1 MKIAYLC
8 CSRFYGGVEKI
19 VIDSLNELCKSEQMA
34 LIVPARCEFLQ
45 HLDARVQIY
54 QYKSRDKRY
63 NPFLFAEI
71 YRFLR
76 SGGFEILHSHGAKA
90 AQIGFVVEK
99 FLSLKLVATKHND
112 RKAPV
117 FDRVQNVI
125 AASRKVATT
134 INHAAKVIYFGIEP
148 RREFVNHE
156 IFARCKDAE
165 GAANINFKDEK
176 NASEGGDTGF
186 DKKKIADARNYSAG
200 EADTSQNAAR
210 TTFAPQDTAKGT
222 DVSQNMAG
230 AVFASQDTPSRA
242 RVSQDRALDADAS
255 QNKTG
260 SVFVSQK
267 GANAAAENFKF
278 SIVAVGRLDKIKGFD
293 LLIRAASEL
302 KFDFELKIY
311 GQGGERQNLQ
321 NLIDS
326 LNLRDHVRLG
336 FCDDVAAALAASHL
350 HVISS
355 RKEGFPV
362 ILIEG
367 IFYSPVLI
375 STRVGGISEIL
386 SEEFLCEAADL
397 GVKIDEIYRT
407 YGKSAWAFAQK
418 HAKFKQTLTL
428 QNYISSLK
436 NYYEELLCKA

>member
-19 VIDSLNELCKSEQMA
+19 VIDSLNELCKSEQAA

-45 HLDARVQIY
+45 RLDARVQIY

-117 FDRVQNVI
+117 FDRVRNVI

-134 INHAAKVIYFGIEP
+134 INHATKVIYFGIEP
-148 RREFVNHE
+148 RREFANHE

-165 GAANINFKDEK
+165 GAANMALEETK
-176 NASEGGDTGF
+176 
-186 DKKKIADARNYSAG
+186 DARSDSDAAAG
-200 EADTSQNAAR
+200 ASR
-210 TTFAPQDTAKGT
+210 
-222 DVSQNMAG
+222 NMAG
-230 AVFASQDTPSRA
+230 AAFASQDTPF
-242 RVSQDRALDADAS
+242 DTDAS
-255 QNKTG
+255 QNKT
-260 SVFVSQK
+260 SSAFVSQQ

-326 LNLRDHVRLG
+326 LNLRDHVRLCG
-336 FCDDVAAALAASHL
+336 FCDDVAAALSESHL

-375 STRVGGISEIL
+375 STRAGGISEIL
-386 SEEFLCEAADL
+386 SEEFLYEAADL
-397 GVKIDEIYRT
+397 GAKIDEIYRT
-407 YGKSAWAFAQK
+407 YGKYARAFAQK

>member
-19 VIDSLNELCKSEQMA
+19 VIDSLNELCKSEQAA
-34 LIVPARCEFLQ
+34 LIVPDRCEFLQ
-45 HLDARVQIY
+45 RLDARVQIY

-99 FLSLKLVATKHND
+99 FLSLKFVATKHND

-117 FDRVQNVI
+117 FDRVRNVI

-148 RREFVNHE
+148 RREFENHE

-165 GAANINFKDEK
+165 GAANRALER
-176 NASEGGDTGF
+176 
-186 DKKKIADARNYSAG
+186 KKDARDDSASAVG
-200 EADTSQNAAR
+200 
-210 TTFAPQDTAKGT
+210 APQ
-222 DVSQNMAG
+222 NIAG
-230 AVFASQDTPSRA
+230 AAFASQDTP
-242 RVSQDRALDADAS
+242 LDADAS
-255 QNKTG
+255 QNKTS

-293 LLIRAASEL
+293 LLIRAVSEL

-326 LNLRDHVRLG
+326 LNLQDHVRLCG
-336 FCDDVAAALAASHL
+336 FCDDVAAALSASHL

-386 SEEFLCEAADL
+386 SEEFLYEAADL
-397 GVKIDEIYRT
+397 GAKIDEIYRT
-407 YGKSAWAFAQK
+407 YGKYARAFAQK

-436 NYYEELLCKA
+436 NYYEELLCEA

>member
-1 MKIAYLC
+1 MRIAYLC

-19 VIDSLNELCKSEQMA
+19 VIDSLNELCKSEQAA

-45 HLDARVQIY
+45 RLDARVQIY

-76 SGGFEILHSHGAKA
+76 SGRFEILHSHGAKA

-99 FLSLKLVATKHND
+99 FLNLKLVATKHND

-117 FDRVQNVI
+117 FDRVRNVI

-165 GAANINFKDEK
+165 GAANRALER
-176 NASEGGDTGF
+176 
-186 DKKKIADARNYSAG
+186 KKDARGDSAG
-200 EADTSQNAAR
+200 G
-210 TTFAPQDTAKGT
+210 TFA
-222 DVSQNMAG
+222 SQNMAG
-230 AVFASQDTPSRA
+230 EA

-255 QNKTG
+255 QNKTS
-260 SVFVSQK
+260 SVFVSQQ

-278 SIVAVGRLDKIKGFD
+278 NIVAVGRLDKIKGFD
-293 LLIRAASEL
+293 LLIHAASEL

-311 GQGGERQNLQ
+311 GQGGERQNLK

-326 LNLRDHVRLG
+326 LNLRDRVRLCG
-336 FCDDVAAALAASHL
+336 FCDDVAAALSASHL

-386 SEEFLCEAADL
+386 SEEFLYEAADL

-407 YGKSAWAFAQK
+407 YGKSVRAFAQK
-418 HAKFKQTLTL
+418 HAGLKQTLTL

-436 NYYEELLCKA
+436 NYYEELLCEA

>member
-19 VIDSLNELCKSEQMA
+19 VIDSLNELCKSEQTA

-45 HLDARVQIY
+45 RLDARVQIY

-117 FDRVQNVI
+117 FNRVRNVI

-148 RREFVNHE
+148 RREFANRE
-156 IFARCKDAE
+156 ICARCKDAE
-165 GAANINFKDEK
+165 GVVNEVPKEAK
-176 NASEGGDTGF
+176 
-186 DKKKIADARNYSAG
+186 DARGDSAG
-200 EADTSQNAAR
+200 VA
-210 TTFAPQDTAKGT
+210 G
-222 DVSQNMAG
+222 VSQNMAD
-230 AVFASQDTPSRA
+230 AAFALQDMPGG
-242 RVSQDRALDADAS
+242 VGVLQDRAFDAS
-255 QNKTG
+255 M
-260 SVFVSQK
+260 SQK
-267 GANAAAENFKF
+267 NANAAAENFKF

-302 KFDFELKIY
+302 KFNFELKIY

-321 NLIDS
+321 NLID
-326 LNLRDHVRLG
+326 LLKLQDRVRLCG
-336 FCDDVAAALAASHL
+336 FCDDVAAALSASHL

-386 SEEFLCEAADL
+386 SEEFLYEAADL
-397 GVKIDEIYRT
+397 SDKIDEIYRT
-407 YGKSAWAFAQK
+407 YGKYARAFAQK
-418 HAKFKQTLTL
+418 HAGLKQTLTL

-436 NYYEELLCKA
+436 NYYEELLCEA

>member
-19 VIDSLNELCKSEQMA
+19 VIDSLNELCKSEHAA
-34 LIVPARCEFLQ
+34 LIVPDRCEFLQ
-45 HLDARVQIY
+45 RLDARVQIY

-90 AQIGFVVEK
+90 AQIGFVIEK

-117 FDRVQNVI
+117 FDRVRNVI

-148 RREFVNHE
+148 RREFANRE
-156 IFARCKDAE
+156 IYMRCKDVE
-165 GAANINFKDEK
+165 GAANESPKETKD
-176 NASEGGDTGF
+176 ACDG
-186 DKKKIADARNYSAG
+186 SAG
-200 EADTSQNAAR
+200 TADTSQNMTGVA
-210 TTFAPQDTAKGT
+210 
-222 DVSQNMAG
+222 
-230 AVFASQDTPSRA
+230 FASQDTPDGA
-242 RVSQDRALDADAS
+242 CVSQDRAFD
-255 QNKTG
+255 T
-260 SVFVSQK
+260 SVSRK
-267 GANAAAENFKF
+267 NAGAAAENFKF
-278 SIVAVGRLDKIKGFD
+278 NIVAVGRLDKIKGFD

-302 KFDFELKIY
+302 KFDFEIKIY

-326 LNLRDHVRLG
+326 LKLRDRVRLCG

-375 STRVGGISEIL
+375 STRAGGISEIL

-397 GVKIDEIYRT
+397 GAKIDEIYRT
-407 YGKSAWAFAQK
+407 YGKYARAFAQK
-418 HAKFKQTLTL
+418 HAGLKQTWTL

-436 NYYEELLCKA
+436 NYYEELLCEA

>member
-19 VIDSLNELCKSEQMA
+19 VIDSLNELCKSEQAA
-34 LIVPARCEFLQ
+34 LIVPDRCEFLQ
-45 HLDARVQIY
+45 RLDTRVQIY
-54 QYKSRDKRY
+54 EYRSRDKRY
-63 NPFLFAEI
+63 NPFLFVEI

-99 FLSLKLVATKHND
+99 FLNLKLVATKHND

-117 FDRVQNVI
+117 FNRVRNVI

-148 RREFVNHE
+148 QQEFANHE

-165 GAANINFKDEK
+165 GAANV
-176 NASEGGDTGF
+176 ASKKTKGARGD
-186 DKKKIADARNYSAG
+186 SAG
-200 EADTSQNAAR
+200 TADTSQ
-210 TTFAPQDTAKGT
+210 DTPGVA
-222 DVSQNMAG
+222 
-230 AVFASQDTPSRA
+230 FASQDTPDRA
-242 RVSQDRALDADAS
+242 SVSQDRALDADAS
-255 QNKTG
+255 QNKTS
-260 SVFVSQK
+260 SVFVSQQ
-267 GANAAAENFKF
+267 GASAAAENFKF
-278 SIVAVGRLDKIKGFD
+278 NIVAVGRLDKIKGFD

-326 LNLRDHVRLG
+326 LKLQDRVRLCG

-407 YGKSAWAFAQK
+407 YGKYARVFAQK

>member
-19 VIDSLNELCKSEQMA
+19 VIDSLNELCKSEQAA
-34 LIVPARCEFLQ
+34 LIVPDRCEFLQ
-45 HLDARVQIY
+45 RLDARVQIY

-99 FLSLKLVATKHND
+99 FLNLKLVATKHND

-117 FDRVQNVI
+117 FDRVRNVI

-148 RREFVNHE
+148 RLEFANRE
-156 IFARCKDAE
+156 IFARCKDVE
-165 GAANINFKDEK
+165 DAANEALKETK
-176 NASEGGDTGF
+176 
-186 DKKKIADARNYSAG
+186 DARGDSAG
-200 EADTSQNAAR
+200 VAGA
-210 TTFAPQDTAKGT
+210 
-222 DVSQNMAG
+222 SQNMAG
-230 AVFASQDTPSRA
+230 SAFASQDTP
-242 RVSQDRALDADAS
+242 LDADAS
-255 QNKTG
+255 QNKTS

-293 LLIRAASEL
+293 LLIRAVSEL

-326 LNLRDHVRLG
+326 LNLQDHVRLCG
-336 FCDDVAAALAASHL
+336 FCDDVAAALSASHL

-386 SEEFLCEAADL
+386 SEEFLYEAADL
-397 GVKIDEIYRT
+397 GAKIDEIYRT
-407 YGKSAWAFAQK
+407 YGKYARAFAQK

-436 NYYEELLCKA
+436 NYYEELLCEA

>member
-19 VIDSLNELCKSEQMA
+19 VIDSLNELCKSEHVA
-34 LIVPARCEFLQ
+34 LIVPDRCEFLQ
-45 HLDARVQIY
+45 RLDARVQIY

-63 NPFLFAEI
+63 NLFLFTEI

-117 FDRVQNVI
+117 FDRVRNVI

-148 RREFVNHE
+148 RQEFENHE

-165 GAANINFKDEK
+165 GAANMALEETK
-176 NASEGGDTGF
+176 
-186 DKKKIADARNYSAG
+186 DARSDSDAAAG
-200 EADTSQNAAR
+200 ASR
-210 TTFAPQDTAKGT
+210 
-222 DVSQNMAG
+222 NMAG
-230 AVFASQDTPSRA
+230 AAFASQDTP
-242 RVSQDRALDADAS
+242 LDADAS
-255 QNKTG
+255 QNKT
-260 SVFVSQK
+260 SSAFVSQQ

-321 NLIDS
+321 NLINS
-326 LNLRDHVRLG
+326 LNLRDHVRLCG
-336 FCDDVAAALAASHL
+336 FCDDVAAALSASYL

-386 SEEFLCEAADL
+386 SEEFLYEAADL
-397 GVKIDEIYRT
+397 SAKIDEIYRD
-407 YGKSAWAFAQK
+407 YGKYARAFAQK

>member
-19 VIDSLNELCKSEQMA
+19 VIDSLNELCKSEQAA
-34 LIVPARCEFLQ
+34 LIVPDRCEFLQ
-45 HLDARVQIY
+45 RLDARVQIY

-117 FDRVQNVI
+117 FDRVRNVI

-134 INHAAKVIYFGIEP
+134 INHATKVIYFGIEP
-148 RREFVNHE
+148 RREFANHE

-165 GAANINFKDEK
+165 GAANMALEETK
-176 NASEGGDTGF
+176 
-186 DKKKIADARNYSAG
+186 DARSDSDAAAG
-200 EADTSQNAAR
+200 ASR
-210 TTFAPQDTAKGT
+210 
-222 DVSQNMAG
+222 NMAG
-230 AVFASQDTPSRA
+230 AAFASQDTPF
-242 RVSQDRALDADAS
+242 DADAS
-255 QNKTG
+255 QNKT
-260 SVFVSQK
+260 SSAFVSQQ

-326 LNLRDHVRLG
+326 LNLRDHVRLCG
-336 FCDDVAAALAASHL
+336 FCDDVAAALSESHL

-375 STRVGGISEIL
+375 STRAGGISEIL
-386 SEEFLCEAADL
+386 SEEFLYEAADL
-397 GVKIDEIYRT
+397 GAKIDEIYRT
-407 YGKSAWAFAQK
+407 YGKYARAFAQK

>member
-8 CSRFYGGVEKI
+8 CSRFYGGIEKI
-19 VIDSLNELCKSEQMA
+19 VIDSLNELCKSEQTA

-45 HLDARVQIY
+45 RLDARVQIY

-117 FDRVQNVI
+117 FDRVRNVI

-148 RREFVNHE
+148 RRKFANHK
-156 IFARCKDAE
+156 ILARCKDAE
-165 GAANINFKDEK
+165 GAADRALERKKDERGDS
-176 NASEGGDTGF
+176 ASAVG
-186 DKKKIADARNYSAG
+186 
-200 EADTSQNAAR
+200 
-210 TTFAPQDTAKGT
+210 APQ
-222 DVSQNMAG
+222 NMVG
-230 AVFASQDTPSRA
+230 AVFASQDTPSEA
-242 RVSQDRALDADAS
+242 RVLQDTALDADAS
-255 QNKTG
+255 QNKTS
-260 SVFVSQK
+260 SVFVSQQ
-267 GANAAAENFKF
+267 GASAVAENFKF

-293 LLIRAASEL
+293 LLIRAVSEL

-326 LNLRDHVRLG
+326 LNLQDRVQLCG
-336 FCDDVAAALAASHL
+336 FCDDVAAALSASHL

-386 SEEFLCEAADL
+386 SEEFLYETAAL
-397 GVKIDEIYRT
+397 SAKIDEIYRT
-407 YGKSAWAFAQK
+407 YGKYARAFAQK

-436 NYYEELLCKA
+436 NYYEELLCEV

>member
-19 VIDSLNELCKSEQMA
+19 VIDSLNELCKSEQTA
-34 LIVPARCEFLQ
+34 LIVPDRCEFLQ
-45 HLDARVQIY
+45 RLDARVQIY

-117 FDRVQNVI
+117 FDRVRNVI

-148 RREFVNHE
+148 RREFANHE
-156 IFARCKDAE
+156 ILARCKDVDDT
-165 GAANINFKDEK
+165 ANMAPKETK
-176 NASEGGDTGF
+176 
-186 DKKKIADARNYSAG
+186 DARGDSAG
-200 EADTSQNAAR
+200 TADTSQNMTGAA
-210 TTFAPQDTAKGT
+210 
-222 DVSQNMAG
+222 
-230 AVFASQDTPSRA
+230 FASQDTP
-242 RVSQDRALDADAS
+242 LDADAS

-267 GANAAAENFKF
+267 GANAVAENFKF

-293 LLIRAASEL
+293 LLIHAASEL

-326 LNLRDHVRLG
+326 LNLQDRVRLCG
-336 FCDDVAAALAASHL
+336 FCDDVAAALSASHL

-375 STRVGGISEIL
+375 STRAGGISEIL
-386 SEEFLCEAADL
+386 SEEFLYEAADL

-407 YGKSAWAFAQK
+407 YGKSARAFAQK

-436 NYYEELLCKA
+436 NYYEELLCEA

>member
-19 VIDSLNELCKSEQMA
+19 VIDSLNELCKSEQAA
-34 LIVPARCEFLQ
+34 LIVPDRCEFLQ
-45 HLDARVQIY
+45 RLDARVQIY

-99 FLSLKLVATKHND
+99 FLNLKLVATKHND

-117 FDRVQNVI
+117 FDRVRNVI

-165 GAANINFKDEK
+165 GAANRALERKKD
-176 NASEGGDTGF
+176 ACGDP
-186 DKKKIADARNYSAG
+186 AG
-200 EADTSQNAAR
+200 TADTSQNI
-210 TTFAPQDTAKGT
+210 
-222 DVSQNMAG
+222 AG
-230 AVFASQDTPSRA
+230 VAFVQDTPGGTG
-242 RVSQDRALDADAS
+242 VSQGRAFDADAS

-260 SVFVSQK
+260 SVFVSQQ
-267 GANAAAENFKF
+267 GASAAAENFKF

-326 LNLRDHVRLG
+326 LKLQDRVRLCG
-336 FCDDVAAALAASHL
+336 FCDDVAAALSASHL

-386 SEEFLCEAADL
+386 SEEFLYEPANL
-397 GVKIDEIYRT
+397 GAKIDEIYRT
-407 YGKSAWAFAQK
+407 YGKYARAFAQK
-418 HAKFKQTLTL
+418 HADLKQTLTL

-436 NYYEELLCKA
+436 NYYEELLCEV

>member
-19 VIDSLNELCKSEQMA
+19 VIDSLNELCKSEQAA
-34 LIVPARCEFLQ
+34 LIVPDRCEFLQ
-45 HLDARVQIY
+45 RLDARVQIY

-99 FLSLKLVATKHND
+99 FLSLKFVATKHND

-117 FDRVQNVI
+117 FDRVRNVI

-148 RREFVNHE
+148 RREFENHE

-165 GAANINFKDEK
+165 GAANRALER
-176 NASEGGDTGF
+176 
-186 DKKKIADARNYSAG
+186 KKDARDDSAG
-200 EADTSQNAAR
+200 AANTSQNM
-210 TTFAPQDTAKGT
+210 TGI
-222 DVSQNMAG
+222 
-230 AVFASQDTPSRA
+230 VFASQNTP
-242 RVSQDRALDADAS
+242 LDADAS
-255 QNKTG
+255 QNKT
-260 SVFVSQK
+260 SSIFVSQQ
-267 GANAAAENFKF
+267 GASAAAGNFKF

-326 LNLRDHVRLG
+326 LNLRDHVRLCG
-336 FCDDVAAALAASHL
+336 FCDDVAAALSASHL

-375 STRVGGISEIL
+375 STRAGGISEIL
-386 SEEFLCEAADL
+386 SEEFLYEAADL
-397 GVKIDEIYRT
+397 GAKIDEIYRT
-407 YGKSAWAFAQK
+407 YGKYARAFAQK

-436 NYYEELLCKA
+436 NYYEELLCEA

>member
-19 VIDSLNELCKSEQMA
+19 VIDSLNELCKSEHVA
-34 LIVPARCEFLQ
+34 LIVPDRCEFLQ
-45 HLDARVQIY
+45 RLDARVQIY
-54 QYKSRDKRY
+54 EYKSRDKRY

-117 FDRVQNVI
+117 FDRVRNVI
-125 AASRKVATT
+125 AASCKVATT

-148 RREFVNHE
+148 RREFANHK
-156 IFARCKDAE
+156 ILARCKDAE
-165 GAANINFKDEK
+165 GAANMNFKDEK
-176 NASEGGDTGF
+176 NASEDGDTGF
-186 DKKKIADARNYSAG
+186 DKKKIADVRNYSAG

-210 TTFAPQDTAKGT
+210 TTFMPQNT
-222 DVSQNMAG
+222 VG
-230 AVFASQDTPSRA
+230 AVFASQDTA
-242 RVSQDRALDADAS
+242 FDADAS
-255 QNKTG
+255 QNKTS
-260 SVFVSQK
+260 SVFVSQQ
-267 GANAAAENFKF
+267 GASAAAENFKF

-326 LNLRDHVRLG
+326 LKLQDRVRLCG
-336 FCDDVAAALAASHL
+336 FCDDVAAALSASHL

-397 GVKIDEIYRT
+397 GAKIDEIYRT
-407 YGKSAWAFAQK
+407 YGKYARAFAQK
-418 HAKFKQTLTL
+418 HGGLKQTLTL
-428 QNYISSLK
+428 KNYISSLK

>member
-19 VIDSLNELCKSEQMA
+19 VIDSLNELCKSEQTA

-45 HLDARVQIY
+45 RLDARVQIY

-117 FDRVQNVI
+117 FNRVRNVI

-148 RREFVNHE
+148 RREFANHE
-156 IFARCKDAE
+156 IFACCKDAE
-165 GAANINFKDEK
+165 GAANRALERKKDERGDSAGTTDTLQNTAGVAFVPQDTPGGASMSQDRVFDASMSQK
-176 NASEGGDTGF
+176 NAST
-186 DKKKIADARNYSAG
+186 AAG
-200 EADTSQNAAR
+200 
-210 TTFAPQDTAKGT
+210 
-222 DVSQNMAG
+222 
-230 AVFASQDTPSRA
+230 
-242 RVSQDRALDADAS
+242 
-255 QNKTG
+255 
-260 SVFVSQK
+260 
-267 GANAAAENFKF
+267 NFKF

-293 LLIRAASEL
+293 LLIRAVSEL

-326 LNLRDHVRLG
+326 LNLKDHVRLCG
-336 FCDDVAAALAASHL
+336 FCDDVAAVLSTSHL

-386 SEEFLCEAADL
+386 SEEFLYEAADL
-397 GVKIDEIYRT
+397 SAKIDEIYRT
-407 YGKSAWAFAQK
+407 YGKYARAFAQK
-418 HAKFKQTLTL
+418 HAGLKQTLTL

-436 NYYEELLCKA
+436 NYYEELLCEA

>member
-19 VIDSLNELCKSEQMA
+19 VIDSLNELCKSERVA

-45 HLDARVQIY
+45 RLDVRVKIY

-71 YRFLR
+71 YRFLH

-99 FLSLKLVATKHND
+99 FLNLKLVATKHND

-117 FDRVQNVI
+117 FDRVRNVI

-156 IFARCKDAE
+156 ILARCKDTE
-165 GAANINFKDEK
+165 GAANEALKETK
-176 NASEGGDTGF
+176 
-186 DKKKIADARNYSAG
+186 DARDGSAG
-200 EADTSQNAAR
+200 G
-210 TTFAPQDTAKGT
+210 TFA
-222 DVSQNMAG
+222 SQNMTGVA
-230 AVFASQDTPSRA
+230 FASQDTLSGA
-242 RVSQDRALDADAS
+242 RVLQDRALDADAS
-255 QNKTG
+255 QNKTS

-293 LLIRAASEL
+293 LLIRAAS
-302 KFDFELKIY
+302 
-311 GQGGERQNLQ
+311 
-321 NLIDS
+321 
-326 LNLRDHVRLG
+326 
-336 FCDDVAAALAASHL
+336 
-350 HVISS
+350 
-355 RKEGFPV
+355 
-362 ILIEG
+362 
-367 IFYSPVLI
+367 
-375 STRVGGISEIL
+375 
-386 SEEFLCEAADL
+386 
-397 GVKIDEIYRT
+397 
-407 YGKSAWAFAQK
+407 
-418 HAKFKQTLTL
+418 
-428 QNYISSLK
+428 
-436 NYYEELLCKA
+436 

>member
-19 VIDSLNELCKSEQMA
+19 VIDSLNELCKSEHTA
-34 LIVPARCEFLQ
+34 LIVPDRCEFLQ
-45 HLDARVQIY
+45 RLDARVQIY
-54 QYKSRDKRY
+54 EYKSRDKRY

-148 RREFVNHE
+148 QQEFANHE

-165 GAANINFKDEK
+165 GAANV
-176 NASEGGDTGF
+176 ASKKTKGARGD
-186 DKKKIADARNYSAG
+186 SAG
-200 EADTSQNAAR
+200 TADTSQ
-210 TTFAPQDTAKGT
+210 DTPGVA
-222 DVSQNMAG
+222 
-230 AVFASQDTPSRA
+230 FASQDTPDRA
-242 RVSQDRALDADAS
+242 SVSQDRALDADAS
-255 QNKTG
+255 QNKTS
-260 SVFVSQK
+260 SVFVSQQ
-267 GANAAAENFKF
+267 GANAAAKNFKF

-302 KFDFELKIY
+302 KFNFELKIY

-326 LNLRDHVRLG
+326 LKLQDRVRLCG

-397 GVKIDEIYRT
+397 GAKIDEIYRT
-407 YGKSAWAFAQK
+407 YGKYAWAFAQK
-418 HAKFKQTLTL
+418 HAVLKQTLTL

-436 NYYEELLCKA
+436 NYYEELLCEA

>member
-19 VIDSLNELCKSEQMA
+19 VIDSLNELCKSEQTA
-34 LIVPARCEFLQ
+34 LIVPDRCEFLQ
-45 HLDARVQIY
+45 RLDARVQIY

-63 NPFLFAEI
+63 NPFLFVEI

-99 FLSLKLVATKHND
+99 FLNLKLVATKHND

-117 FDRVQNVI
+117 FDRVRNVI

-134 INHAAKVIYFGIEP
+134 INHATKVIYFGIEP
-148 RREFVNHE
+148 RREFANRE
-156 IFARCKDAE
+156 ICALCKDAE
-165 GAANINFKDEK
+165 GAANM
-176 NASEGGDTGF
+176 ASKETKGARGDSTGVVG
-186 DKKKIADARNYSAG
+186 A
-200 EADTSQNAAR
+200 
-210 TTFAPQDTAKGT
+210 
-222 DVSQNMAG
+222 SQNMTGVA
-230 AVFASQDTPSRA
+230 FASQDTPSEA
-242 RVSQDRALDADAS
+242 HVSQDRAFDADAS

-260 SVFVSQK
+260 SVFVSQQ
-267 GANAAAENFKF
+267 GANAEPENFKF

-293 LLIRAASEL
+293 LLIHAASEL

-311 GQGGERQNLQ
+311 GQGSERQNLQ

-326 LNLRDHVRLG
+326 LKLQDRVRLCG
-336 FCDDVAAALAASHL
+336 FCDDVAAALSASHL

-407 YGKSAWAFAQK
+407 YGKYARVFAQK

>member
-19 VIDSLNELCKSEQMA
+19 VIDSLNELCKSEQVA
-34 LIVPARCEFLQ
+34 LIVPDRCEFLQ
-45 HLDARVQIY
+45 RLDARVQIY
-54 QYKSRDKRY
+54 QYRSRDKRY
-63 NPFLFAEI
+63 NPFLFTEI

-99 FLSLKLVATKHND
+99 FLNLKLVATKHND

-117 FDRVQNVI
+117 FDRVRNVI

-148 RREFVNHE
+148 RQEFANRE
-156 IFARCKDAE
+156 IYARCKDLE
-165 GAANINFKDEK
+165 GAANEALKETK
-176 NASEGGDTGF
+176 
-186 DKKKIADARNYSAG
+186 DARSDSAG
-200 EADTSQNAAR
+200 VAGASQNR
-210 TTFAPQDTAKGT
+210 
-222 DVSQNMAG
+222 AG
-230 AVFASQDTPSRA
+230 SAFASQDMPGRA
-242 RVSQDRALDADAS
+242 GVSQDRALDADAS
-255 QNKTG
+255 QNKTS
-260 SVFVSQK
+260 SVLVLQQ
-267 GANAAAENFKF
+267 GANAAAGNFKF

-293 LLIRAASEL
+293 LLICAASEL

-326 LNLRDHVRLG
+326 LKLQDRVRLCG
-336 FCDDVAAALAASHL
+336 FCDDVAAVLAASHL

-397 GVKIDEIYRT
+397 GAKIDEIYRT
-407 YGKSAWAFAQK
+407 YGKYAWAFAQK
-418 HAKFKQTLTL
+418 HAGLKQTLTL

>member
-19 VIDSLNELCKSEQMA
+19 VIDSLNELCKSEQAA
-34 LIVPARCEFLQ
+34 LIVPDRCEFLQ
-45 HLDARVQIY
+45 RLDARVQIY

-63 NPFLFAEI
+63 NPFLFVEI

-99 FLSLKLVATKHND
+99 FLNLKLVATKHND

-117 FDRVQNVI
+117 FDRVRNVI

-148 RREFVNHE
+148 QQEFANHE

-165 GAANINFKDEK
+165 GAANRALER
-176 NASEGGDTGF
+176 
-186 DKKKIADARNYSAG
+186 KKDARDDSTSAVG
-200 EADTSQNAAR
+200 
-210 TTFAPQDTAKGT
+210 APQ
-222 DVSQNMAG
+222 NIAG
-230 AVFASQDTPSRA
+230 AAFASQDTP
-242 RVSQDRALDADAS
+242 LDADAS

-321 NLIDS
+321 NLINS
-326 LNLRDHVRLG
+326 LNLQDRVRLCG

-397 GVKIDEIYRT
+397 GAKIDEIYRT
-407 YGKSAWAFAQK
+407 YGKYARAFAQK
-418 HAKFKQTLTL
+418 HAGLKQTLTL

-436 NYYEELLCKA
+436 NYYEELLCEA

>member
-19 VIDSLNELCKSEQMA
+19 VIDSLNELCKSEHVA
-34 LIVPARCEFLQ
+34 LIVPDRCEFLQ
-45 HLDARVQIY
+45 RLEARVQIY

-63 NPFLFAEI
+63 NLFLFTEI

-99 FLSLKLVATKHND
+99 FLNLKLVATKHND

-117 FDRVQNVI
+117 FDRVRNVI

-148 RREFVNHE
+148 QQEFANHE

-165 GAANINFKDEK
+165 GAANV
-176 NASEGGDTGF
+176 ASKKTKGARGD
-186 DKKKIADARNYSAG
+186 SAG
-200 EADTSQNAAR
+200 TADTSQ
-210 TTFAPQDTAKGT
+210 DTPGVA
-222 DVSQNMAG
+222 
-230 AVFASQDTPSRA
+230 FASQDTPDRA
-242 RVSQDRALDADAS
+242 SVSQDRALDADAS
-255 QNKTG
+255 QNKTS
-260 SVFVSQK
+260 SVFVSQQ
-267 GANAAAENFKF
+267 GANAAAKNFKF

-302 KFDFELKIY
+302 KFNFELKIY

-326 LNLRDHVRLG
+326 LNLRDHVRLCG
-336 FCDDVAAALAASHL
+336 FCDDVAAALSASYL

-386 SEEFLCEAADL
+386 SEEFLYEAADL
-397 GVKIDEIYRT
+397 SAKIDEIYRD
-407 YGKSAWAFAQK
+407 YGKYARAFAQK

>member
-19 VIDSLNELCKSEQMA
+19 VIDSLNELCKSEHAA

-45 HLDARVQIY
+45 RLDARVQIY

-117 FDRVQNVI
+117 FNRVRNVI

-148 RREFVNHE
+148 RREFANHE
-156 IFARCKDAE
+156 IFACCKDAE
-165 GAANINFKDEK
+165 GAANRALERKKDERGDS
-176 NASEGGDTGF
+176 ASG
-186 DKKKIADARNYSAG
+186 A
-200 EADTSQNAAR
+200 
-210 TTFAPQDTAKGT
+210 FA
-222 DVSQNMAG
+222 SQNMTG
-230 AVFASQDTPSRA
+230 TIFASQDTLSGA
-242 RVSQDRALDADAS
+242 RVSQDRPFDADAS
-255 QNKTG
+255 QNKTS
-260 SVFVSQK
+260 SVFVSQQ
-267 GANAAAENFKF
+267 GVNAAAENFKF

-293 LLIRAASEL
+293 LLIRAVSEL

-321 NLIDS
+321 NLIDL
-326 LNLRDHVRLG
+326 LNLQDRVRLCG
-336 FCDDVAAALAASHL
+336 FCDDVAAALSASHL

-375 STRVGGISEIL
+375 STPVGGISEIL

-397 GVKIDEIYRT
+397 GAKIDEIYRT
-407 YGKSAWAFAQK
+407 YSKYTRVFAQK

-436 NYYEELLCKA
+436 NYYEELLCEA

>member
-19 VIDSLNELCKSEQMA
+19 VIDSLNELCKSEQVA
-34 LIVPARCEFLQ
+34 LIVPDRCEFLQ
-45 HLDARVQIY
+45 RLDARVQIY
-54 QYKSRDKRY
+54 EYKSRDKRY

-117 FDRVQNVI
+117 FDRVRNVI

-148 RREFVNHE
+148 RPEFVNRE
-156 IFARCKDAE
+156 IFARCKDTE
-165 GAANINFKDEK
+165 GAANVAPKETKD
-176 NASEGGDTGF
+176 ACDG
-186 DKKKIADARNYSAG
+186 SAG
-200 EADTSQNAAR
+200 VV
-210 TTFAPQDTAKGT
+210 G
-222 DVSQNMAG
+222 VSQNMAD
-230 AVFASQDTPSRA
+230 AAFASQDTPDGASI
-242 RVSQDRALDADAS
+242 SQDMAFDADVS
-255 QNKTG
+255 QNKTS
-260 SVFVSQK
+260 SVFVSQQ
-267 GANAAAENFKF
+267 GASAAAENFKF
-278 SIVAVGRLDKIKGFD
+278 NIVAVGRLDKIKGFD

-326 LNLRDHVRLG
+326 LKLQDRVRLCG
-336 FCDDVAAALAASHL
+336 FCDDIAAALSASHL

-375 STRVGGISEIL
+375 STRAGGISEIL
-386 SEEFLCEAADL
+386 SEEFLCEVADL
-397 GVKIDEIYRT
+397 GAKIDEIYRT
-407 YGKSAWAFAQK
+407 YGKYARAFAQK
-418 HAKFKQTLTL
+418 HAVLKQTLTL

-436 NYYEELLCKA
+436 NYYEELLCEV

>member
-19 VIDSLNELCKSEQMA
+19 VIDSLNELCKSEQTA
-34 LIVPARCEFLQ
+34 LIVPDRCEFLQ
-45 HLDARVQIY
+45 RLDARVQIY

-99 FLSLKLVATKHND
+99 FLNLKLVATKHND

-165 GAANINFKDEK
+165 GAANRALER
-176 NASEGGDTGF
+176 
-186 DKKKIADARNYSAG
+186 KKDARGDSAG
-200 EADTSQNAAR
+200 G
-210 TTFAPQDTAKGT
+210 TFA
-222 DVSQNMAG
+222 SQNMAG
-230 AVFASQDTPSRA
+230 EA

-255 QNKTG
+255 QNKTS
-260 SVFVSQK
+260 SVFVSQQ

-293 LLIRAASEL
+293 LLIHAASEL

-311 GQGGERQNLQ
+311 GQGGERQNLK

-326 LNLRDHVRLG
+326 LNLRDRVRLCG
-336 FCDDVAAALAASHL
+336 FCDDVAAALSASHL

-386 SEEFLCEAADL
+386 SEEFLCEAEDL
-397 GVKIDEIYRT
+397 SAKIDEIYRD
-407 YGKSAWAFAQK
+407 YGKYARAFAQK
-418 HAKFKQTLTL
+418 HAGLKQTLTL

-436 NYYEELLCKA
+436 NYYEELLCEA

>member
-19 VIDSLNELCKSEQMA
+19 VIDSLNELCKSEQTA
-34 LIVPARCEFLQ
+34 LIVPDRCEFLQ
-45 HLDARVQIY
+45 RLDARVQIY

-63 NPFLFAEI
+63 NPFLFVEI

-99 FLSLKLVATKHND
+99 FLNLKLVATKHND

-117 FDRVQNVI
+117 FDRVRNVI

-148 RREFVNHE
+148 RQEFANRE
-156 IFARCKDAE
+156 IYARCKDLE
-165 GAANINFKDEK
+165 GAANEALKETK
-176 NASEGGDTGF
+176 
-186 DKKKIADARNYSAG
+186 DARSDSAG
-200 EADTSQNAAR
+200 AANTSQNR
-210 TTFAPQDTAKGT
+210 
-222 DVSQNMAG
+222 AG
-230 AVFASQDTPSRA
+230 SAFASQDMPGG
-242 RVSQDRALDADAS
+242 VSALQDRALDADAS
-255 QNKTG
+255 QNKTS
-260 SVFVSQK
+260 SVFVSQQ
-267 GANAAAENFKF
+267 GANAAAGNFKF

-326 LNLRDHVRLG
+326 LKLQDRVQLCG
-336 FCDDVAAALAASHL
+336 FCDDVAAALSASHL

-386 SEEFLCEAADL
+386 SEEFLYEAADL
-397 GVKIDEIYRT
+397 GAKIDEIYRT
-407 YGKSAWAFAQK
+407 YGKYARAFAQK
-418 HAKFKQTLTL
+418 HAGLKQTLTL

-436 NYYEELLCKA
+436 NYYEELLCEV

>member
-19 VIDSLNELCKSEQMA
+19 VIDSLNELCKSEQTA

-45 HLDARVQIY
+45 RLDARVQIY

-99 FLSLKLVATKHND
+99 FLNLKLVATKHND

-117 FDRVQNVI
+117 FDRVRNVI

-148 RREFVNHE
+148 RREFENHE
-156 IFARCKDAE
+156 ILARCKDLE
-165 GAANINFKDEK
+165 GAANEALKETK
-176 NASEGGDTGF
+176 
-186 DKKKIADARNYSAG
+186 DARGDSAG
-200 EADTSQNAAR
+200 AANTSQNM
-210 TTFAPQDTAKGT
+210 TGT
-222 DVSQNMAG
+222 
-230 AVFASQDTPSRA
+230 VFASQDTPDGVS
-242 RVSQDRALDADAS
+242 VSQDRAFDADAS
-255 QNKTG
+255 QNKT
-260 SVFVSQK
+260 SSIFVSQQ
-267 GANAAAENFKF
+267 GVSAAAGNFKF

-293 LLIRAASEL
+293 LLIHAASEL

-326 LNLRDHVRLG
+326 LKLQDRVRLCG
-336 FCDDVAAALAASHL
+336 FCDDVAAALSASHL

-386 SEEFLCEAADL
+386 SEEFLCEAAAL
-397 GVKIDEIYRT
+397 GAKIDEIYRT
-407 YGKSAWAFAQK
+407 YGKSARAFAQK

-436 NYYEELLCKA
+436 NYYEELLCEA

>member
-8 CSRFYGGVEKI
+8 CSRFYGGIEKI
-19 VIDSLNELCKSEQMA
+19 VIDSLNELCKSEQTA

-45 HLDARVQIY
+45 RLDARVQIY

-117 FDRVQNVI
+117 FDRVRNVI

-148 RREFVNHE
+148 RRKFANHK
-156 IFARCKDAE
+156 ILARCKDAE
-165 GAANINFKDEK
+165 GAADRALERKKDERGDS
-176 NASEGGDTGF
+176 ASAVG
-186 DKKKIADARNYSAG
+186 
-200 EADTSQNAAR
+200 
-210 TTFAPQDTAKGT
+210 APQ
-222 DVSQNMAG
+222 NMVG
-230 AVFASQDTPSRA
+230 AVFASQDTPSEA
-242 RVSQDRALDADAS
+242 RVLQDTALDADAS
-255 QNKTG
+255 QNKTS
-260 SVFVSQK
+260 SVFVSQQ
-267 GANAAAENFKF
+267 GASAAAENFKF

-293 LLIRAASEL
+293 LLIRAVSEL

-326 LNLRDHVRLG
+326 LNLQDRVQLCG
-336 FCDDVAAALAASHL
+336 FCDDVAAALSASHL

-386 SEEFLCEAADL
+386 SEEFLYETAAL
-397 GVKIDEIYRT
+397 SAKIDEIYRT
-407 YGKSAWAFAQK
+407 YGKYARAFAQK

-436 NYYEELLCKA
+436 NYYEELLCEV

>member
-19 VIDSLNELCKSEQMA
+19 VIDSLNELCKSEHAA
-34 LIVPARCEFLQ
+34 LIVPDRCEFLQ
-45 HLDARVQIY
+45 RLDARVQIY

-117 FDRVQNVI
+117 FDRVRNVI

-165 GAANINFKDEK
+165 GAANRALEGEKDTCGDS
-176 NASEGGDTGF
+176 ASG
-186 DKKKIADARNYSAG
+186 
-200 EADTSQNAAR
+200 
-210 TTFAPQDTAKGT
+210 TFA
-222 DVSQNMAG
+222 SQNMAG
-230 AVFASQDTPSRA
+230 AVFASQDTPSGA
-242 RVSQDRALDADAS
+242 RVSQDRVFDADSS
-255 QNKTG
+255 QNKT
-260 SVFVSQK
+260 SNVFVSQQ
-267 GANAAAENFKF
+267 GASAAAENFKF

-293 LLIRAASEL
+293 LLIRAVSEL

-311 GQGGERQNLQ
+311 GHGGERQNLQ

-326 LNLRDHVRLG
+326 LNLQDYVRLCG

-397 GVKIDEIYRT
+397 SAKIDEIYRT
-407 YGKSAWAFAQK
+407 YGKYARVFAQK

-436 NYYEELLCKA
+436 NYYEELLCEA

>member
-19 VIDSLNELCKSEQMA
+19 VIDSLNELCKSEQTA

-45 HLDARVQIY
+45 RLDARVQIY

-117 FDRVQNVI
+117 FNRVRNVI

-148 RREFVNHE
+148 RREFANRE
-156 IFARCKDAE
+156 ICARCKDAE
-165 GAANINFKDEK
+165 GVVNEVPKEAK
-176 NASEGGDTGF
+176 
-186 DKKKIADARNYSAG
+186 DARGDSAG
-200 EADTSQNAAR
+200 VA
-210 TTFAPQDTAKGT
+210 G
-222 DVSQNMAG
+222 VSQNMAD
-230 AVFASQDTPSRA
+230 AAFALQDMPGG
-242 RVSQDRALDADAS
+242 VGVLQDRAFDAS
-255 QNKTG
+255 M
-260 SVFVSQK
+260 SQK
-267 GANAAAENFKF
+267 NANAAAENFKF

-302 KFDFELKIY
+302 KFNFELKIY

-321 NLIDS
+321 NLID
-326 LNLRDHVRLG
+326 LLKLQDRVRLCG
-336 FCDDVAAALAASHL
+336 FCDDVAAALSASHL

-386 SEEFLCEAADL
+386 SEEFLYEAADL

-407 YGKSAWAFAQK
+407 YGKSVRAFAQK
-418 HAKFKQTLTL
+418 HAGLKQTLTL

-436 NYYEELLCKA
+436 NYYEELLCEA

>member
-1 MKIAYLC
+1 MRIAYLC

-19 VIDSLNELCKSEQMA
+19 VIDSLNELCKSEQAA

-45 HLDARVQIY
+45 RLDARVQIY

-76 SGGFEILHSHGAKA
+76 SGRFEILHSHGAKA

-99 FLSLKLVATKHND
+99 FLNLKLVATKHND

-117 FDRVQNVI
+117 FDRVRNVI

-165 GAANINFKDEK
+165 GAANRALER
-176 NASEGGDTGF
+176 
-186 DKKKIADARNYSAG
+186 KKDARGDSAG
-200 EADTSQNAAR
+200 G
-210 TTFAPQDTAKGT
+210 TFA
-222 DVSQNMAG
+222 SQNMAG
-230 AVFASQDTPSRA
+230 EA

-255 QNKTG
+255 QNKT
-260 SVFVSQK
+260 SSIFVSQQ
-267 GANAAAENFKF
+267 GVSAAAGNFKF

-293 LLIRAASEL
+293 LLIHAASEL

-326 LNLRDHVRLG
+326 LKLQDRVRLCG
-336 FCDDVAAALAASHL
+336 FCDDVAAALSASHL

-386 SEEFLCEAADL
+386 SEEFLCEAAAL
-397 GVKIDEIYRT
+397 GAKIDEIYRT
-407 YGKSAWAFAQK
+407 YGKSARAFAQK

-436 NYYEELLCKA
+436 NYYEELLCEV

>member
-1 MKIAYLC
+1 MRIAYLC

-19 VIDSLNELCKSEQMA
+19 VIDSLNELCKSEQAA

-45 HLDARVQIY
+45 RLDARVQIY

-76 SGGFEILHSHGAKA
+76 SGRFEILHSHGAKA

-117 FDRVQNVI
+117 FDRVRNVI

-165 GAANINFKDEK
+165 GAANRALER
-176 NASEGGDTGF
+176 
-186 DKKKIADARNYSAG
+186 KKDARGDSAG
-200 EADTSQNAAR
+200 G
-210 TTFAPQDTAKGT
+210 TFA
-222 DVSQNMAG
+222 SQNMAG
-230 AVFASQDTPSRA
+230 EA

-255 QNKTG
+255 QNKTS
-260 SVFVSQK
+260 SVFVSQQ

-293 LLIRAASEL
+293 LLIHAASEL

-311 GQGGERQNLQ
+311 GQGGERQNLK

-326 LNLRDHVRLG
+326 LNLRDRVRLCG
-336 FCDDVAAALAASHL
+336 FCDDVAAALSASHL

-386 SEEFLCEAADL
+386 SEEFLYEAADL

-407 YGKSAWAFAQK
+407 YGKSVRAFAQK
-418 HAKFKQTLTL
+418 HAGLKQTLTL

-436 NYYEELLCKA
+436 NYYEELLCEA

>member
-19 VIDSLNELCKSEQMA
+19 VIDSLNELCKSEQAA
-34 LIVPARCEFLQ
+34 LIVPDRCEFLQ
-45 HLDARVQIY
+45 RLDARVQIY

-90 AQIGFVVEK
+90 AQIGFVIEK
-99 FLSLKLVATKHND
+99 FLNLKLVATKHND

-117 FDRVQNVI
+117 FDRVRNVI

-156 IFARCKDAE
+156 ILARCKDAE
-165 GAANINFKDEK
+165 GAANEALKETKD
-176 NASEGGDTGF
+176 ACGD
-186 DKKKIADARNYSAG
+186 SAG
-200 EADTSQNAAR
+200 G
-210 TTFAPQDTAKGT
+210 TFA
-222 DVSQNMAG
+222 SQNMTG
-230 AVFASQDTPSRA
+230 IVFASQDTP
-242 RVSQDRALDADAS
+242 LDADAS

-260 SVFVSQK
+260 SVFVSQQ

-326 LNLRDHVRLG
+326 LNLQDRVRLCG
-336 FCDDVAAALAASHL
+336 FCDDVAATLAASHL

-375 STRVGGISEIL
+375 STRVGGIS
-386 SEEFLCEAADL
+386 
-397 GVKIDEIYRT
+397 
-407 YGKSAWAFAQK
+407 
-418 HAKFKQTLTL
+418 KF
-428 QNYISSLK
+428 
-436 NYYEELLCKA
+436 E

>member
-19 VIDSLNELCKSEQMA
+19 VIDSLNELCKSEQTA

-45 HLDARVQIY
+45 RLDARVQIY

-117 FDRVQNVI
+117 FNRVRNVI

-148 RREFVNHE
+148 RREFANRE
-156 IFARCKDAE
+156 ICARCKDAE
-165 GAANINFKDEK
+165 GVVNEVPKEAK
-176 NASEGGDTGF
+176 
-186 DKKKIADARNYSAG
+186 DARGDSAG
-200 EADTSQNAAR
+200 VA
-210 TTFAPQDTAKGT
+210 G
-222 DVSQNMAG
+222 VSQNMAD
-230 AVFASQDTPSRA
+230 AAFALQDMPGG
-242 RVSQDRALDADAS
+242 VGVLQDRAFDAS
-255 QNKTG
+255 M
-260 SVFVSQK
+260 SQK
-267 GANAAAENFKF
+267 NANAAAENFKF

-302 KFDFELKIY
+302 KFNFELKIY

-321 NLIDS
+321 NLIDLLKS
-326 LNLRDHVRLG
+326 QDRVRLCG
-336 FCDDVAAALAASHL
+336 FCDDVAAALSASHL

-386 SEEFLCEAADL
+386 SEEFLYEAEDL
-397 GVKIDEIYRT
+397 GAKIDEIYRT
-407 YGKSAWAFAQK
+407 YGKYARAFAQK
-418 HAKFKQTLTL
+418 HAVLKQTLTL

-436 NYYEELLCKA
+436 NYYEELLCEA

>member
-19 VIDSLNELCKSEQMA
+19 VIDSLNELCKSEHTA
-34 LIVPARCEFLQ
+34 LIVPDRCEFLQ
-45 HLDARVQIY
+45 RLDARVQIY

-63 NPFLFAEI
+63 NPFLFVEI

-99 FLSLKLVATKHND
+99 FLNLKLVATKHND

-117 FDRVQNVI
+117 FDRVRNVI

-148 RREFVNHE
+148 RREFANHE

-165 GAANINFKDEK
+165 GAANRALER
-176 NASEGGDTGF
+176 
-186 DKKKIADARNYSAG
+186 KKDARDDSTSAVG
-200 EADTSQNAAR
+200 
-210 TTFAPQDTAKGT
+210 APQ
-222 DVSQNMAG
+222 NIAG
-230 AVFASQDTPSRA
+230 AAFASQDTP
-242 RVSQDRALDADAS
+242 LDADAS

-321 NLIDS
+321 NLINS
-326 LNLRDHVRLG
+326 LNLQDRVRLCG

-397 GVKIDEIYRT
+397 GAKIDEIYRT
-407 YGKSAWAFAQK
+407 YGKYARAFAQK
-418 HAKFKQTLTL
+418 HAGLKQTLTL

-436 NYYEELLCKA
+436 NYYEELLCEA

>member
-19 VIDSLNELCKSEQMA
+19 VIDSLNELCKSEQAA
-34 LIVPARCEFLQ
+34 LIVPDRCEFLQ
-45 HLDARVQIY
+45 RLDARVQIY
-54 QYKSRDKRY
+54 EYKSRDKRY

-99 FLSLKLVATKHND
+99 FLNLKLVATKHND

-117 FDRVQNVI
+117 FDRVRNVI

-148 RREFVNHE
+148 RQEFANRE
-156 IFARCKDAE
+156 IYARCKDLE
-165 GAANINFKDEK
+165 GAANEALKETKDER
-176 NASEGGDTGF
+176 SD
-186 DKKKIADARNYSAG
+186 SAG
-200 EADTSQNAAR
+200 AAG
-210 TTFAPQDTAKGT
+210 A
-222 DVSQNMAG
+222 SQNMAD
-230 AVFASQDTPSRA
+230 AAYTSQDMPGRA
-242 RVSQDRALDADAS
+242 GVSQDRALDADAS
-255 QNKTG
+255 QNKTS
-260 SVFVSQK
+260 SVFVSQQ
-267 GANAAAENFKF
+267 GANAAAGNFKF

-326 LNLRDHVRLG
+326 LKLQDCVQLCG
-336 FCDDVAAALAASHL
+336 FCDDVAAALSASHL

-397 GVKIDEIYRT
+397 GAKIDEIYRT
-407 YGKSAWAFAQK
+407 YGEYARAFAQK
-418 HAKFKQTLTL
+418 HAGFKQTLTL

-436 NYYEELLCKA
+436 NYYEELLCEA

>member
-19 VIDSLNELCKSEQMA
+19 VIDSLNELCKSEQTA
-34 LIVPARCEFLQ
+34 LIVPDRCEFLQ
-45 HLDARVQIY
+45 RLDARVQIY

-99 FLSLKLVATKHND
+99 FLNLKLVATKHND

-117 FDRVQNVI
+117 FDRVRNVI

-148 RREFVNHE
+148 RLEFANHE
-156 IFARCKDAE
+156 ILARCKDAE
-165 GAANINFKDEK
+165 GAANEALKETK
-176 NASEGGDTGF
+176 
-186 DKKKIADARNYSAG
+186 DARGDSALA
-200 EADTSQNAAR
+200 ADTSQ
-210 TTFAPQDTAKGT
+210 DTPGVA
-222 DVSQNMAG
+222 
-230 AVFASQDTPSRA
+230 FASQDTPDRA
-242 RVSQDRALDADAS
+242 SVSQDRALDADAS
-255 QNKTG
+255 QNKTS
-260 SVFVSQK
+260 SVFVSQQ
-267 GANAAAENFKF
+267 GVNAEAGNFKF

-293 LLIRAASEL
+293 LLIRAVSEL

-326 LNLRDHVRLG
+326 LNLRDRVRLCG
-336 FCDDVAAALAASHL
+336 FCDDVAAVLAASHL

-375 STRVGGISEIL
+375 STRAGGIPEIL
-386 SEEFLCEAADL
+386 DEEFLYNVENLSD
-397 GVKIDEIYRT
+397 KIYEIYTEYEKFVRDFF
-407 YGKSAWAFAQK
+407 KK
-418 HAKFKQTLTL
+418 HVGFRDILRL
-428 QNYISSLK
+428 QNYITFLK
-436 NYYEELLCKA
+436 KYYEELD

>member
-19 VIDSLNELCKSEQMA
+19 VIDSLNELCKSEQAA
-34 LIVPARCEFLQ
+34 LIVPDRCEFLQ
-45 HLDARVQIY
+45 RLDARVQIY

-117 FDRVQNVI
+117 FDRVRNVI

-148 RREFVNHE
+148 RREFENHE

-165 GAANINFKDEK
+165 GAANRALER
-176 NASEGGDTGF
+176 
-186 DKKKIADARNYSAG
+186 KKDARDDSASAVG
-200 EADTSQNAAR
+200 
-210 TTFAPQDTAKGT
+210 APQ
-222 DVSQNMAG
+222 NIAG
-230 AVFASQDTPSRA
+230 AAFASQDTP
-242 RVSQDRALDADAS
+242 LDADAS
-255 QNKTG
+255 QNKTS

-293 LLIRAASEL
+293 LLIHAASEL

-326 LNLRDHVRLG
+326 LNLQDRVRLCG
-336 FCDDVAAALAASHL
+336 FCDDVAAALSASHL

-375 STRVGGISEIL
+375 STRAGGISEIL
-386 SEEFLCEAADL
+386 SEEFLYEAADL

-407 YGKSAWAFAQK
+407 YGKSARAFAQK

-436 NYYEELLCKA
+436 NYYEELLCEA

>member
-19 VIDSLNELCKSEQMA
+19 VIDSLNELCKSEQAA
-34 LIVPARCEFLQ
+34 LIVPDRCEFLQ
-45 HLDARVQIY
+45 RLDARVQIY

-63 NPFLFAEI
+63 NPFLFVEI

-99 FLSLKLVATKHND
+99 FLNLKLVATKHND

-117 FDRVQNVI
+117 FDRVRNVI

-165 GAANINFKDEK
+165 GAANRALER
-176 NASEGGDTGF
+176 
-186 DKKKIADARNYSAG
+186 KKDARDDSTSAVG
-200 EADTSQNAAR
+200 
-210 TTFAPQDTAKGT
+210 APQ
-222 DVSQNMAG
+222 NIAG
-230 AVFASQDTPSRA
+230 AAFASQDTP
-242 RVSQDRALDADAS
+242 LDADAS

-321 NLIDS
+321 NLINS
-326 LNLRDHVRLG
+326 LNLQDRVRLCG

-386 SEEFLCEAADL
+386 SEEFLCEAAAL
-397 GVKIDEIYRT
+397 GAKIDEIYRT
-407 YGKSAWAFAQK
+407 YGKYARAFAQK
-418 HAKFKQTLTL
+418 HAGLKQTLTL

-436 NYYEELLCKA
+436 NYYEELLCEA